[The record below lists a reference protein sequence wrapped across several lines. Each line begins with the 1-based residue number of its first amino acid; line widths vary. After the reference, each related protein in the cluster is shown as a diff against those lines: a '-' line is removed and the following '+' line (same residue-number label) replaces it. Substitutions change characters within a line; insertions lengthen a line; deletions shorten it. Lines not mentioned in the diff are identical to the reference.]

1 MFAIYIV
8 IDQMHVAEMEMNKA
22 KNMIDHKKEICSRP
36 ARVWFQQNDTDKR
49 KRQNQREQE
58 LIVHACIVT

>member
-1 MFAIYIV
+1 
-8 IDQMHVAEMEMNKA
+8 MHVAEMEVNKA
-22 KNMIDHKKEICSRP
+22 KNMIDREKEICSRP

-58 LIVHACIVT
+58 IIVHACIVT